1 MSGSAAPVVLFEDE
15 AVPGLGPIVALR
27 PAFELRIGAL
37 NLRERL
43 ELCRDIG
50 RVSEETRN
58 EFVGPGLLPV
68 SSSDPAGCIRVNA
81 RLCASVEVLEN
92 TLRGIK
98 PGDAIVSD
106 SVILISHGRVER
118 ELAPP
123 GGLDLVT
130 RPWELIHFNER
141 MLRADARTLGE
152 RGGVPRRIHGIEFTT
167 ESRRVSVLESRS
179 FDLADSAHP
188 SPGAVWIEPGN
199 VLLGDGVEVRPSA
212 VIDASAGPVILGA
225 GVTIHPLSVVTG
237 PAYLGPGTVVNP
249 GAKLRQSTSTGAFC
263 KVGGEIED
271 ALILDLSNKQHDG
284 FLGHAVIGA
293 WVNLGADTNGSD
305 LKNNYSS
312 VRVDLGYGPVDSG
325 ESFVGPLIGDHAKTG
340 IDTMLTTGAV
350 VGVCSN
356 VFGGGFVPR
365 HVPAFSW
372 GGSDGLSEYRLD
384 EAIKT
389 ARVVFAR
396 RDAIWTTEWERVF
409 TAHFRATAAARER
422 YRVQ

>member
-1 MSGSAAPVVLFEDE
+1 VPVVLFEDE
-15 AVPGLGPIVALR
+15 AVSGLGPIVAMR
-27 PAFELRIGAL
+27 PAFELRTGAL

-50 RVSEETRN
+50 ALSAEVRPELPA
-58 EFVGPGLLPV
+58 PGLLPV
-68 SSSDPAGCIRVNA
+68 SSLAADEYIRVNA
-81 RLCASVEVLEN
+81 RLCASVEVLEKALGSIN
-92 TLRGIK
+92 
-98 PGDAIVSD
+98 PGDAITSNSAV
-106 SVILISHGRVER
+106 LISHGRVER
-118 ELAPP
+118 ETGPP
-123 GGLDLVT
+123 EGLDLVT
-130 RPWELIHFNER
+130 HPWELAGFNER
-141 MLRADARTLGE
+141 MLSADAQTLAG
-152 RGGVPRRIHGIEFTT
+152 RGGIPRRIHGIEFT
-167 ESRRVSVLESRS
+167 E
-179 FDLADSAHP
+179 DSARKSLLEQVAWRP
-188 SPGAVWIEPGN
+188 AESSDQSPGTIWIEPGQ

-212 VIDASAGPVILGA
+212 VIDASEGPVILGS

-249 GAKLRQSTSTGAFC
+249 GAKLRQCTSTGAFC

-271 ALILDLSNKQHDG
+271 TLILDLSNKQHDG

-312 VRVDLGYGPVDSG
+312 VRVDLGFGPVDSG

-372 GGSDGLSEYRLD
+372 GGSDGLSEYRLE

-389 ARVVFAR
+389 ARAVFAR
-396 RDAIWTTEWERVF
+396 RDAVWTAEWERVF
-409 TAHFRATAAARER
+409 TAQFSATAVARQR
-422 YRVQ
+422 YKVQ